1 MKDLDSSN
9 GTFVN
14 GVRIAEQ
21 ELNPGDQVGFGQ
33 LEATYDAGEEAVPV
47 TGAAEVHV
55 PVVLPR
61 PSTPPS
67 AARPSASPM
76 PRPMAT
82 VGGKPVVVP
91 PGARIAAMVP
101 AVSAPLP
108 VSASVPVSVAP
119 VAEVA
124 PAVVVTAMA
133 PPPATVA
140 YDTARKEASAELEIL
155 QKKIEGDTAAAAKAA
170 AARAAAELELKEQ
183 LNLVEKAKSEGA
195 EIAAGREKAEVAL
208 AESLEKERSILTSV
222 TAGVAAAE
230 EELKGMEAAILQART
245 GMDVERAA
253 METARAEWA
262 GKLELLET
270 EAAAHRENVAVARQ
284 AQEEA
289 ELSAHRAEA
298 DRDVFLAE
306 LSKLKEERS
315 EVATA
320 KSAEEFGLVSL
331 TETRKQCEADLDRL
345 RKEKIKAEAAAA
357 AAAANL
363 AAEGAERAAAK
374 RRGEEELAGMAA
386 LLAKLT
392 EECRKAESLR
402 KVAEEETEKLNL
414 LSAAW
419 PVKEAAAKAEFSGLE
434 SRILKAREAAAAED
448 RKMSARLKAIQQL
461 EGQHNVLASKI
472 TRWQEQEAA
481 AEKLTV
487 SLTRDRAEAEA
498 LRKELAE
505 GTVLRDTARSELAE
519 ARSELGQARSELAEA
534 TSKRTFLTQEIRT
547 VEARLAVL
555 RAESG
560 DAESLHLKVT
570 ALRKAQTESERRLE
584 FLTDRL
590 EGMSEA
596 PDPNW
601 GTVHALARSF
611 IRKLDLMDDLVVHLR
626 SQSGNAEA
634 LKQVEV
640 LRSGLLD
647 ILKEY
652 SIEAYSLEPG
662 TVIDVAARKRIQ
674 IVETRSEESQDAT
687 RIVRTFRPGYVCL
700 NGDLGIP
707 TLLRKADVAVAV
719 PLGVA
724 V

>member
-1 MKDLDSSN
+1 M
-9 GTFVN
+9 
-14 GVRIAEQ
+14 
-21 ELNPGDQVGFGQ
+21 
-33 LEATYDAGEEAVPV
+33 V
-47 TGAAEVHV
+47 T
-55 PVVLPR
+55 
-61 PSTPPS
+61 S
-67 AARPSASPM
+67 
-76 PRPMAT
+76 
-82 VGGKPVVVP
+82 
-91 PGARIAAMVP
+91 
-101 AVSAPLP
+101 
-108 VSASVPVSVAP
+108 
-119 VAEVA
+119 
-124 PAVVVTAMA
+124 MA

-155 QKKIEGDTAAAAKAA
+155 QKKIADATAAAAKATA
-170 AARAAAELELKEQ
+170 SKAAAELELKEQ
-183 LNLVEKAKSEGA
+183 LALVEQAKAEGSG
-195 EIAAGREKAEVAL
+195 IAAERETVRTAL
-208 AESLEKERSILTSV
+208 AESLEKERSALTSI
-222 TAGVAAAE
+222 TAAVAGAAD
-230 EELKGMEAAILQART
+230 ELKRMEAGISQART
-245 GMDVERAA
+245 GMNAERVA

-262 GKLELLET
+262 GKLELLEK
-270 EAAAHRENVAVARQ
+270 EASVHRENLASTKQ
-284 AQEEA
+284 ALEEA
-289 ELSAHRAEA
+289 EQSAKRAQA
-298 DRDVFLAE
+298 DRDAFLAE
-306 LSKLKEERS
+306 LAKLKNERS

-331 TETRKQCEADLDRL
+331 TENRRQLETELDRL
-345 RKEKIKAEAAAA
+345 RTEKANLETATAG
-357 AAAANL
+357 AAANL
-363 AAEGAERAAAK
+363 AADEEKRAEA
-374 RRGEEELAGMAA
+374 RRQGEEEAA
-386 LLAKLT
+386 VVARSLESLK
-392 EECRKAESLR
+392 EECRKAEEQR
-402 KVAEEETEKLNL
+402 KAAEEETEKLNQQ
-414 LSAAW
+414 SAAW
-419 PVKEAAAKAEFSGLE
+419 PAREAAAAAQFSALE

-481 AEKLTV
+481 ADQLAV

-505 GTVLRDTARSELAE
+505 GSVLRDTERSALAE
-519 ARSELGQARSELAEA
+519 ARSEAGQAQSELAEA
-534 TSKRTFLTQEIRT
+534 TSKRTFLVQEIRT
-547 VEARLAVL
+547 LEARLAVL

-560 DAESLHLKVT
+560 DAEGLHAKVT
-570 ALRKAQTESERRLE
+570 ALRKVQAESERRLE

-652 SIEAYSLEPG
+652 SIESYSLEPG